1 MLNESNSAA
10 ERAEW
15 LPAERLGQASMAG
28 NVRSY
33 MIGKGQLTE
42 RLKEVCGRAFS
53 HRLCDL
59 SSGLLSAEHRA
70 LLRNDSAGLLR
81 DVKMYCR
88 ETVWVYAQNIIPDST
103 LTAHPWL
110 AELGDA
116 ALGETLAGISG
127 VTRSSYEYAW
137 LAAEHPLTRRALGE
151 ADIKPAGLW
160 ARRYRYTLHDAP
172 LLVQEL
178 FFPAIGQT

>member
-1 MLNESNSAA
+1 MLNDPETAA
-10 ERAEW
+10 ARADW
-15 LPAERLGQASMAG
+15 LPAERLGQASIAG

-33 MIGKGQLTE
+33 MIGAGLLTS
-42 RLKEVCGRAFS
+42 RLKEVCGRAFA
-53 HRLCDL
+53 HRLIDL
-59 SSGLLSAEHRA
+59 STGLLNPQHRT
-70 LLRNDSAGLLR
+70 LLNNDSAGLIR
-81 DVKMYCR
+81 EVKMYCR
-88 ETVWVYAQNIIPDST
+88 ETVWVYAQTIIPDST

-127 VTRSSYEYAW
+127 VERSTYEYAW
-137 LAAEHPLTRRALGE
+137 LPADHPLTARALGD
-151 ADIKPAGLW
+151 ADIKPPGLW
-160 ARRYRYTLHDAP
+160 ARRYRYTLHAAP